1 MAQVLN
7 GFVASEE
14 DGGDGRAGQEIDKKK
29 KLPRKSSHVPLVPF
43 GILENTVGN
52 EQAAKHDFVKT
63 RGNGQK

>member
-1 MAQVLN
+1 MAQVLD

-14 DGGDGRAGQEIDKKK
+14 DGGDGRAGQEIDKK